1 MSAATKEK
9 LFKCKSRRYTTVKVG
24 GLEFT
29 FQSLS
34 EAEKSNFEKQVLNKD
49 GNVKDNS
56 RRLLLIA
63 TLVDGETHKPLL
75 DDYDLGELGELD
87 GAVTSQLF
95 DAAMSHVG
103 FADNEI
109 EVLEKNSRPTKKGGS
124 PSA

>member
-1 MSAATKEK
+1 MTAATKEK
-9 LFKCKSRRYTTVKVG
+9 LFKCKSRRYTTVKVD

-75 DDYDLGELGELD
+75 DDYDIGELGELD

-95 DAAMSHVG
+95 DVAMAHVG

-109 EVLEKNSRPTKKGGS
+109 EVLEKNSRPTKKGGL